1 MAAHMFCLHL
11 IFCFVVKVVCPKDPL
26 LCGKEGKFVDEVAE
40 MLSDGRYKVTIE
52 GAPYELSGSQL
63 ERECQHGL
71 PCGCIYLRYCH

>member
-40 MLSDGRYKVTIE
+40 ILSDGQYKVTIE
-52 GAPYELSGSQL
+52 GAPY
-63 ERECQHGL
+63 
-71 PCGCIYLRYCH
+71 I